1 MIELP
6 PKWVAEQRIRRE
18 RELVLLVNIRSRR
31 GARHHRAVRAML
43 EGHGFAVTA
52 EHLVH
57 DPAAELP
64 ALLPRILAARP
75 PLLVVGS
82 GDGTIATVVDHLA
95 HSETVLGY
103 LPLGTTNNFGR
114 SLGLPARL
122 RGAVEVIASGKVAD
136 VDLGSV
142 NGDLFANLVSIG
154 VSAEVAGRTPQTLKR
169 HLGRGAYAATGLR
182 ALVTHRPFVAEIGT
196 AGTTWRVSTH
206 QLNIANGR
214 MHAGT
219 AIAADASVDDRLLIA
234 YTLGGPGR
242 LSTIYAAAH
251 QALTPWQPVQ
261 RKGYLTGS
269 EFHVTTDVPQLV
281 DVDGEIAARTPIHVT
296 LSANA
301 LRVLV
306 PLDFVDDEMPGR
318 PEVSRLSDTC
328 SGRMRSGERAGPHS
342 SS

>member
-1 MIELP
+1 VNEP
-6 PKWVAEQRIRRE
+6 SPKWLAEQRIRRT
-18 RELVLLVNIRSRR
+18 RELVLLVNVRSRR
-31 GARHHRAVRAML
+31 GARHHRQVRSML
-43 EGHGFAVTA
+43 EGHGFTVTA
-52 EHLVH
+52 EHLVG
-57 DPAAELP
+57 DPAAQLP
-64 ALLPRILAARP
+64 TLLPEILAARP

-95 HSETVLGY
+95 HTDTVLGY

-114 SLGLPARL
+114 SLGLPMRL
-122 RGAVEVIASGKVAD
+122 RAAVEVIVFGKVAD

-154 VSAEVAGRTPQTLKR
+154 VSADVAGGTPHGLKR
-169 HLGRGAYAATGLR
+169 RLGRGAYAATGLR
-182 ALVTHRPFVAEIGT
+182 ALLTHRPFTAEITSGDT
-196 AGTTWRVSTH
+196 VWRVSTH

-219 AIAADASVDDRLLIA
+219 AIAADVSVDDRLLIA

-251 QALTPWQPVQ
+251 QALTPWQPVE
-261 RKGYLTGS
+261 RKGYLTAT
-269 EFHVTTDVPQLV
+269 ELHVTTDVPQLV
-281 DVDGEIAARTPIHVT
+281 DVDGEIAGRTPIHVT

-318 PEVSRLSDTC
+318 PEVRRDV
-328 SGRMRSGERAGPHS
+328 RPR
-342 SS
+342 

>member
-1 MIELP
+1 VNELS
-6 PKWVAEQRIRRE
+6 PKWLAERRIRDE
-18 RELVLLVNIRSRR
+18 RELVLLVNVRSRR

-43 EGHGFAVTA
+43 ERHGFTVTA
-52 EHLVH
+52 EHLVR
-57 DPAAELP
+57 DPAAQLS
-64 ALLPRILAARP
+64 ALLPQILAARP

-82 GDGTIATVVDHLA
+82 GDGTIATVVDHVA
-95 HSETVLGY
+95 HTDTVLGY

-114 SLGLPARL
+114 SLGLPMRL
-122 RGAVEVIASGKVAD
+122 RGAVDVIAHGKVAD

-154 VSAEVAGRTPQTLKR
+154 VSADVAGRTPHALKR

-182 ALVTHRPFVAEIGT
+182 GLLAHRPFVADVST
-196 AGTTWRVSTH
+196 AETTWRVATH

-234 YTLGGPGR
+234 YALGGPGR
-242 LSTIYAAAH
+242 LSTVYAAAH
-251 QALTPWQPVQ
+251 QALTPWRPVE
-261 RKGYLTGS
+261 RKGYLTATELRVS
-269 EFHVTTDVPQLV
+269 TDTPQLV
-281 DVDGEIAARTPIHVT
+281 DVDGEIAGRTPIHVQ

-318 PEVSRLSDTC
+318 PAVAREIR
-328 SGRMRSGERAGPHS
+328 RGPP
-342 SS
+342 